1 MKGAA
6 LPRAIPGEYRNAS
19 AAGNES
25 KKDFDRIG
33 MPEDPLPAGESVI
46 VHTTKKEEGNKGYDS
61 KERGQKKKVSVL
73 LHRSEI
79 VCHSIVP
86 HVIIADRRALLSK
99 KGRRTTPLYRYHR
112 S

>member
-19 AAGNES
+19 AASNES

-33 MPEDPLPAGESVI
+33 MPEDPLPACKSVI
-46 VHTTKKEEGNKGYDS
+46 VHRTKKEEGNEGHDS
-61 KERGQKKKVSVL
+61 QERGQNKKVSVL
-73 LHRSEI
+73 LHGLEI

-86 HVIIADRRALLSK
+86 HVIIADRAIASEQNGALSNA
-99 KGRRTTPLYRYHR
+99 PLPV

>member
-1 MKGAA
+1 
-6 LPRAIPGEYRNAS
+6 
-19 AAGNES
+19 
-25 KKDFDRIG
+25 

-46 VHTTKKEEGNKGYDS
+46 VHTAKKEEGNKGYDS

-79 VCHSIVP
+79 VCQSIVP
-86 HVIIADRRALLSK
+86 HVIIADRAIASEQNGALSNA
-99 KGRRTTPLYRYHR
+99 PLPV